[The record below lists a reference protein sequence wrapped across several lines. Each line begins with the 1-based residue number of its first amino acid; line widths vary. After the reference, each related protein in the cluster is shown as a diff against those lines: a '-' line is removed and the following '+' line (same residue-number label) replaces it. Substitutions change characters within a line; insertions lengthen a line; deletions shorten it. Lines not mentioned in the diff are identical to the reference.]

1 MYAALRSESSVR
13 GAGPIRSCSLYA
25 FSCCVRRGDLQI
37 EDVEALFKEA
47 AAAFPEDSIEIL
59 VNNAGITRD
68 TLALRMKPQQWQDV
82 IDLNLSGVF
91 YCSQAVSVRHLHSS
105 TLPCA
110 YVSLQQQWSQYA
122 CACSSSFNARVHCH
136 HYSSNANAL

>member
-1 MYAALRSESSVR
+1 
-13 GAGPIRSCSLYA
+13 
-25 FSCCVRRGDLQI
+25 
-37 EDVEALFKEA
+37 VEALFKQA

-91 YCSQAVSVRHLHSS
+91 YCTSHCSM
-105 TLPCA
+105 
-110 YVSLQQQWSQYA
+110 YA
-122 CACSSSFNARVHCH
+122 GICSR
-136 HYSSNANAL
+136 L